1 MVSLGAISPSE
12 IRIGDFCLDPRR
24 NDLRSRDGRLV
35 ALRPRSFAVLKLL
48 SQRRGQVVTKSEIMD
63 AVWDDATVTED
74 LLTQCVADIRRAL
87 GDADHRLV
95 RNVPR
100 RGYLLAAEAHSET
113 PLLPDAAEES
123 GNSAAALRS
132 SGPRPEL
139 AGPMPDRPSIAV
151 LPFRPHRPD
160 EPARMFAEG
169 ISTEIINDLA
179 RNRDMQVIA
188 WFSSLALFAAGL
200 DIPAIGQKL
209 RVRYLVDGSVR
220 RDDEEMHI
228 DVQLIDAHNG
238 AVAWAEKF
246 TLRAEDIPRARN
258 ELVEKIAA
266 TLHSSLRGTEM
277 RSALARPPRDLETYE
292 LVLRGIALKHQ
303 FNRQATTEGR
313 ALLTEAVRR
322 DPVYAPAW
330 LYLAYLNAVD
340 CVLQLTG
347 DWTLARSNEA
357 VAQFERAIQLDPML
371 PAAYQ
376 GLSFLFRYK
385 GDMERSLT
393 LIRRAVE
400 LGPSDADNL
409 LFLGAALLS
418 NGHAEQAMTEIEKA
432 IELNPI
438 VPPVYSFPQRGG
450 AVGEQTICFRIGLR

>member
-1 MVSLGAISPSE
+1 MVNLDAISPSE

-24 NDLRSRDGRLV
+24 NDLRNRDGGLV

-48 SQRRGQVVTKSEIMD
+48 SQKRGQVVTKSEIMD
-63 AVWDDATVTED
+63 AIWDDATVTED
-74 LLTQCVADIRRAL
+74 SLTQCVADIRRAL

-95 RNVPR
+95 RNVSR
-100 RGYLLAAEAHSET
+100 RGYLLAPEARSET
-113 PLLPDAAEES
+113 PLHPDAAEES
-123 GNSAAALRS
+123 GNA
-132 SGPRPEL
+132 RPEL

-151 LPFRPHRPD
+151 LPFKPDRPD
-160 EPARMFAEG
+160 EPARMFASG

-179 RNRDMQVIA
+179 RNRDMRVIA
-188 WFSSLALFAAGL
+188 SFSSFALFAAGL
-200 DIPAIGQKL
+200 EIPAIGQKL

-220 RDDEEMHI
+220 RDDEHVHV
-228 DVQLIDAHNG
+228 DVQLIDAHDG

-246 TLRAEDIPRARN
+246 TLKAEDIPRARD

-266 TLHSSLRGTEM
+266 TLHSSLRGTEE

-303 FNRQATTEGR
+303 FNRKATTEAR

-322 DPVYAPAW
+322 DPDYAPAW
-330 LYLAYLNAVD
+330 LYLAYVNAID

-347 DWTLARSNEA
+347 DWTLARSDEV
-357 VAQFERAIQLDPML
+357 VAQFERAIQLDPAL
-371 PAAYQ
+371 PTAYQ
-376 GLSFLFRYK
+376 GLSYLCRFT

-400 LGPSDADNL
+400 LGPSDADVL
-409 LFLGAALLS
+409 LSLGANS
-418 NGHAEQAMTEIEKA
+418 SRER
-432 IELNPI
+432 P
-438 VPPVYSFPQRGG
+438 R
-450 AVGEQTICFRIGLR
+450 